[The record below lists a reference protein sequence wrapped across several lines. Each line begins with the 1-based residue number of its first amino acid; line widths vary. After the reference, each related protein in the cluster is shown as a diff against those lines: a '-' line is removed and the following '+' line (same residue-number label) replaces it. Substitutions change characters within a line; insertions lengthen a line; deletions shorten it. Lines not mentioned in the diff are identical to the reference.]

1 MSRSI
6 GRRLAYIGAIWIGLL
21 GAAELGLRA
30 YSAWPRHGG
39 GATAGTPVLMCVGD
53 SVTEGIGP
61 NVTSW
66 PTQLGEH
73 SRGVRVENLGSA
85 GSTSDYIARNVYP
98 ALSALP
104 KGTGVDALVMIG
116 HNEFIDW
123 PWEVGVFH
131 SKGDGGVPTAEPG
144 SKGLLLVRV
153 AGWALSSVTH
163 PVPTATIDPQRRA
176 RYQQNIKALASI
188 VHARGGEVWMLTY
201 VVPGAPPPTVSE
213 GDARVLSFTRSA
225 QLGINTEIRSTA
237 STLGLP
243 MIDVAYLAGNPEEWD
258 HTWFIDNIHLTTGG
272 YGQVADVVR
281 TALTR
286 AGRIPE

>member
-6 GRRLAYIGAIWIGLL
+6 GRRLAYIGVIWIGLM
-21 GAAELGLRA
+21 GGAELGLRA
-30 YSAWPRHGG
+30 YSAWPRGG
-39 GATAGTPVLMCVGD
+39 DAPTAGTRLVMCVGD
-53 SVTEGIGP
+53 SVTQGIGP

-66 PTQLGEH
+66 PAQLG
-73 SRGVRVENLGSA
+73 SRGVTVRNLGSA
-85 GSTSDYIARNVYP
+85 GSTSDYIARNVFP

-131 SKGDGGVPTAEPG
+131 SKGDGGVATAEPT
-144 SKGLLLVRV
+144 SKGLLLLRVVRW
-153 AGWALSSVTH
+153 GWSSVSH
-163 PVPTATIDPQRRA
+163 PMPTTAIDPQRRA
-176 RYQQNIKALASI
+176 RYRQNIQALASI
-188 VHARGGEVWMLTY
+188 VHGRGGEVWMLTY
-201 VVPGAPPPTVSE
+201 VVPGAPPATVSE
-213 GDARVLSFTRSA
+213 GDARVLRFTRSV

-243 MIDVAYLAGNPEEWD
+243 LIDVASLAGNPEEWD
-258 HTWFIDNIHLTTGG
+258 HTWFIDSIHLTTGG
-272 YGQVADVVR
+272 YGQVAAVVH
-281 TALTR
+281 TALAR